1 MSILQKWPASK
12 RFRRIF
18 CGGVLRRVPCTDKL
32 ITGGNF
38 NVRVGMVDKWPGV
51 IGLCRA
57 IKCKTET
64 VNFFW
69 IFARNTIW
77 WSQTLPSRARIITRP
92 HRCSPTL
99 NTGTVYVTV
108 RQVDQNDILAR
119 PMRGAEG
126 LTGHVLLR
134 SIVAFSINKKR
145 AKLPPNHPARLIW
158 WNYEIKISNI
168 SWRRKCTRFWQDCNI
183 NSRKLLKKTGIL

>member
-1 MSILQKWPASK
+1 MS
-12 RFRRIF
+12 
-18 CGGVLRRVPCTDKL
+18 
-32 ITGGNF
+32 
-38 NVRVGMVDKWPGV
+38 
-51 IGLCRA
+51 GLEWWTNGQVWLACVELSSA
-57 IKCKTET
+57 TET

-69 IFARNTIW
+69 VFARNTIW
-77 WSQTLPSRARIITRP
+77 WSQTISSGARIITRP
-92 HRCSPTL
+92 HRCNPTL
-99 NTGTVYVTV
+99 NTGTFYVTV

-119 PMRGAEG
+119 PMRGAEC

-145 AKLPPNHPARLIW
+145 TKLPPNHPARLIW